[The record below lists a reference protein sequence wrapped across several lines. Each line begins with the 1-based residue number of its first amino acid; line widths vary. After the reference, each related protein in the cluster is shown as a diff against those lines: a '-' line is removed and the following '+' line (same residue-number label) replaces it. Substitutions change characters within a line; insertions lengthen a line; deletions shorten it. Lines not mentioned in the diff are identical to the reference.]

1 MYRRPVTSSTPLCDA
16 LRSLLPAPGAAESAW
31 PPAFRAV
38 AELLLNRVTVHVGGH
53 PHRYTEVEF
62 YVDGPEHGDPF
73 THGDPMQRELGR
85 WYFHR
90 TGATYRGGTYK
101 GHDLTIGRADT
112 AGGVLVRGL
121 QRLDGDQRRV
131 DGPSTCVD
139 HVLAL
144 SGHGGVASLAG
155 SFDRAVDPPAAGAS
169 PLFATVEAASRG
181 LTVYATP
188 RVGLSLK
195 RGATPGRLRFL
206 ARPYRFL
213 TEPARVK
220 KGRAHLVVSLHR
232 AGHGAAVIAALTGV
246 RLGQAARCAAMY
258 EAGRAMDLASFARD
272 LSAEETCQLLG
283 ACERYLP
290 AG

>member
-1 MYRRPVTSSTPLCDA
+1 MTSPTLLRDA
-16 LRSLLPAPGAAESAW
+16 LRSLLPPAGAPESAYAA
-31 PPAFRAV
+31 AFRAV

-53 PHRYTEVEF
+53 PHRYTEAEF
-62 YVDGPEHGDPF
+62 YVDGPDHGDPF

-90 TGATYRGGTYK
+90 TGGSYRGGTYK

-121 QRLDGDQRRV
+121 QRLDSSRRV

-144 SGHGGVASLAG
+144 TGHGGVASLAG
-155 SFDRAVDPPAAGAS
+155 SFDGAVDPPVVGAS
-169 PLFATVEAASRG
+169 PLFATVAAASRG
-181 LTVYATP
+181 LAVYATP

-195 RGATPGRLRFL
+195 RGASLARLRFL
-206 ARPYRFL
+206 ARSYRFL

-232 AGHGAAVIAALTGV
+232 AGHDAVSVAALTGV
-246 RLGQAARCAAMY
+246 RLGPAARCAAMY
-258 EAGRAMDLASFARD
+258 DAGRAMDPSTFARD

-283 ACERYLP
+283 ACERYLL
-290 AG
+290 AE

>member
-1 MYRRPVTSSTPLCDA
+1 VTSPTPLRDA
-16 LRSLLPAPGAAESAW
+16 LRSWLPPSDAPEAAW
-31 PPAFRAV
+31 PEAFRAL
-38 AELLLNRVTVHVGGH
+38 AELLLNRVTVHVGGA

-62 YVDGPEHGDPF
+62 YADGPEHGDPF

-90 TGATYRGGTYK
+90 TGGTYRGGTYK

-112 AGGVLVRGL
+112 AGGVLIRGL
-121 QRLDGDQRRV
+121 QRLDDSRRV

-139 HVLAL
+139 HLLAL
-144 SGHGGVASLAG
+144 TGHGGVASLAG

-169 PLFATVEAASRG
+169 PLFATVDASTRG
-181 LTVYATP
+181 LAVYATP

-195 RGATPGRLRFL
+195 RGVTPGRLRFL

-213 TEPARVK
+213 TEPARVR
-220 KGRAHLVVSLHR
+220 KGRAHLVVSLHC

-246 RLGQAARCAAMY
+246 RLGQVARCAAMY
-258 EAGRAMDLASFARD
+258 EAGRAMDPSALARD

-283 ACERYLP
+283 ACERYLT
-290 AG
+290 AR